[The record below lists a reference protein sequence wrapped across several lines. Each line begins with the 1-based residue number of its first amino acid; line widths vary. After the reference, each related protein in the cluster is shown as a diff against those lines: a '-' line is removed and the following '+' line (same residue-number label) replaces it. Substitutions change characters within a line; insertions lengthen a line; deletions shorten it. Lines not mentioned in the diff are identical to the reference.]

1 MIMSLEEKKQE
12 VIEDFSV
19 YDEWL
24 DKYEYLIE
32 LGKTLEAYPEE
43 EKTEDKLIKGCQSR
57 VWLDYELKDGKLYF
71 RADSD
76 AIITKGIISLL
87 LSVYSGRTPSEIAA
101 DDFDFVEKIGLKE
114 NLSPTRANGLVS
126 MIDTI
131 KWIANDAAAKEQMAG
146 QAGHDENT
154 QAGHDENTQAGHDEN
169 TQAGH
174 DGAVIPGSTGN
185 PSKDVLSA
193 EDVAALQPL
202 YADVIL
208 ALKQV
213 YDPEIPV
220 NIYDLGLI
228 YELNIDKDRKVSI
241 VMTFTA
247 PNCPMADE
255 VMHEVEDCVKRVPGV
270 TGCSIELTFEPVWDR
285 SMLSEEARVDLG
297 LDYEEDDYGKLS

>member
-1 MIMSLEEKKQE
+1 M
-12 VIEDFSV
+12 

-32 LGKTLEAYPEE
+32 LGKALEAYPEE
-43 EKTEDKLIKGCQSR
+43 KKTEEKLIKGCQSR
-57 VWLDYELKDGKLYF
+57 VWLDYEMKDGKLYF

-87 LSVYSGRTPSEIAA
+87 ISVYSGRTPAEIAA
-101 DDFDFVEKIGLKE
+101 DDFGFVDQIGLKE

-131 KWIANDAAAKEQMAG
+131 KWVANEMAEKEKMAG
-146 QAGHDENT
+146 QAGHDEKS
-154 QAGHDENTQAGHDEN
+154 QVGHDDV
-169 TQAGH
+169 
-174 DGAVIPGSTGN
+174 VIPGSTGN
-185 PSKDVLSA
+185 LSENVLTA

-255 VMHEVEDCVKRVPGV
+255 VMHEVEDSVKRVPGV

-297 LDYEEDDYGKLS
+297 LDYEEDEYGKLS